1 MVFEIES
8 DKIPFRK
15 QYVSITIILINV
27 IVFIIQIFDPTG
39 YMFVY
44 EAAFIPSDFFSGQK
58 LWTIFTAM
66 FMHGNIIHILMN
78 MWFFYVVA
86 NNTEAYIGHL
96 LFLIT
101 YIISGIAAA
110 LLHTSFTVFIPDQM
124 NIPTLGASGAIF
136 GVIAVYGILF
146 PNNRLALFISYVAV
160 NMRAKFFII
169 IYFVIQLVYGFLLWG
184 VSSTAYFAHV
194 GGFIA
199 GAIIALIFKKLKQD
213 RF

>member
-1 MVFEIES
+1 MVVEIES

-27 IVFIIQIFDPTG
+27 IVFIIQLFDPTG

-44 EAAFIPSDFFSGQK
+44 EAAFIPGDFFSGQK

-66 FMHGNIIHILMN
+66 FMHGDIIHIFMN

-86 NNTEAYIGHL
+86 DNTEAYMGHL

-101 YIISGIAAA
+101 FIISGIAAT
-110 LLHTSFTVFIPDQM
+110 LLHTSFTIFIPDQM

-146 PNNRLALFISYVAV
+146 PNNRLALFISYVPV

-169 IYFVIQLVYGFLLWG
+169 IYLVIQLIYGFLLWG
-184 VSSTAYFAHV
+184 ASSTAYFAHV

-199 GAIIALIFKKLKQD
+199 GAIIALLFKKLKKD